1 MARSERSMSH
11 SALSCFSS
19 SVSSLGGSLFQLFGH
34 TGLAW
39 VTSGDRSGSSCC
51 AWGRTFGI
59 QVELGMLAVSVH
71 PCILESRC
79 SSCSDNSFHE
89 SESFPTYQVCDSTP
103 FQGSGRSV
111 LQRMPTSIRLHV
123 IQLQR

>member
-39 VTSGDRSGSSCC
+39 VTSGGRSGSSCC

-59 QVELGMLAVSVH
+59 QVDLGVLAVSVR
-71 PCILESRC
+71 PCTLRSRR
-79 SSCSDNSFHE
+79 SSCSDNYSHE
-89 SESFPTYQVCDSTP
+89 FESFLTYQVCDSTP
-103 FQGSGRSV
+103 FQGSG
-111 LQRMPTSIRLHV
+111 L
-123 IQLQR
+123 